1 MMSDRDAVK
10 IDPEAWL
17 PPPAPLEM
25 RLQVLEAGPR
35 RLPALALMPRVNLS
49 DA

>member
-10 IDPEAWL
+10 IDLEAWL
-17 PPPAPLEM
+17 PPAAPLEM
-25 RLQVLEAGPR
+25 RLQVLETGPR
-35 RLPALALMPRVNLS
+35 RLPTLVLPPPAGRA

>member
-10 IDPEAWL
+10 IDLDAWL
-17 PPPAPLEM
+17 PPAAPLEM
-25 RLQVLEAGPR
+25 RQQVLETGPR
-35 RLPALALMPRVNLS
+35 RLPASALTQGAGRA

>member
-17 PPPAPLEM
+17 PPAAPLEM

-35 RLPALALMPRVNLS
+35 RLPAFALAPRAGRA